1 MINKYY
7 FIFILIFFF
16 NSCSKNQ
23 LSNESIIEEEVEQI
37 FSCVSYND
45 LLDAQNTDQDD
56 LMQYWDKFVE
66 DVKCSRG
73 GPDYGERNPVL
84 NIFFEYRSAAQI
96 ASGVTPDHIAYST
109 YSGYCNDSRVNVGVL
124 YNEWTEKNLLQRLW
138 IMYHE
143 FGHDVYKY
151 EHSSDPADIMFPS
164 STRSD
169 ITINKFIEAKDRMF
183 KKSFPGIK
191 YIPCPSDN

>member
-1 MINKYY
+1 MKK
-7 FIFILIFFF
+7 FIILTLFSFTVIA
-16 NSCSKNQ
+16 CSKSDENQ
-23 LSNESIIEEEVEQI
+23 VEEVVEEFEQI

-45 LLDAQNTDQDD
+45 LLDPQNTDQDN
-56 LMQYWDKFVE
+56 LMQYWTKFVD

-73 GPDYGERNPVL
+73 GPDYSERNPSI

-96 ASGVTPDHIAYST
+96 TAGVSPDHIAYST
-109 YSGYCNDSRVNVGVL
+109 FGGYCNDKVVNVGVL

-151 EHSSDPADIMFPS
+151 EHSTDPADIMYPA

-169 ITINKFIEAKDRMF
+169 VDLNNFIEAKDRLL
-183 KKSFPGIK
+183 KRSFNGIK
-191 YIPCPSDN
+191 YISCPES